1 MGGKHCRGLDLVCIN
16 GMEVQVFRD
25 DRTNESGLNA
35 AGGTCSLRNLHY
47 NLDI

>member
-35 AGGTCSLRNLHY
+35 AGVPVVYAIYT
-47 NLDI
+47 II